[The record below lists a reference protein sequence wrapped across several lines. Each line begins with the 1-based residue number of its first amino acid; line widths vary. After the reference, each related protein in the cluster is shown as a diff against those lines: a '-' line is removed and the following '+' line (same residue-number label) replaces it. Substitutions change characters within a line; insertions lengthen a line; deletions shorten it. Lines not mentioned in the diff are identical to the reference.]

1 MFQKG
6 VSGNPGGK
14 SKNTNPAVL
23 AARRYLEPSIKVLV
37 DGLASNDEKTKVN
50 CAQALLDRG
59 FGKPKETMEFMG
71 EDGGPII
78 TQQLPAS
85 AAWIGAMLRARQVSS
100 SEASSEN

>member
-6 VSGNPGGK
+6 VSGNPGGR
-14 SKNTNPAVL
+14 SKTTNPAVL

-37 DGLASNDEKTKVN
+37 DALQSKDERIKTTA
-50 CAQALLDRG
+50 AQALLDRG

-85 AAWIGAMLRARQVSS
+85 AAWLGTMLRARQVSPS
-100 SEASSEN
+100 QVSCKD